1 MDDTYLYI
9 RPIMRMCHLRYQVIG
24 CGQQLKKFVQRL
36 VLVAH
41 QEEVIMQLKEYL
53 FFVHKMYI
61 MIDSFMMT

>member
-36 VLVAH
+36 AYVMADFYHGLWQMRFRKQIIFA
-41 QEEVIMQLKEYL
+41 INAL
-53 FFVHKMYI
+53 
-61 MIDSFMMT
+61 